1 MAGNH
6 IGPAGRECAAGESMK
21 QQDMFVVLVFL
32 EVERAYQDDMR
43 AALITYARMCIEREP
58 GCRRYDVC
66 LDPVDGTAFLL
77 YQVYD
82 DEAAYLQHREL
93 PHYAEFRILAD
104 PWTRSRR
111 VLTYEGVVLSNTA

>member
-1 MAGNH
+1 
-6 IGPAGRECAAGESMK
+6 
-21 QQDMFVVLVFL
+21 
-32 EVERAYQDDMR
+32 MR

-82 DEAAYLQHREL
+82 DEAAYLLHREL

-104 PWTRSRR
+104 PWTLSRR